1 MAVFKKMFKKFLGF
15 EEESVDEN
23 LYEEFAEEENVF
35 QEETYIKPNIEM
47 KQKQEIT
54 LYPKTFGDAC
64 EVVEQIELG
73 NIITINMND
82 VDIDTCKRI
91 TDFVLGAIYVL
102 EGDVEKI
109 SKKVFRFW
117 TNK

>member
-1 MAVFKKMFKKFLGF
+1 MAGFKKIFKKFLGF
-15 EEESVDEN
+15 EEDVDDI
-23 LYEEFAEEENVF
+23 LTYEEF
-35 QEETYIKPNIEM
+35 EETEDFIDSDVKIGTAVTP
-47 KQKQEIT
+47 KEIT

-64 EVVEQIELG
+64 EVVEQIEIG
-73 NIITINMND
+73 NIVTVDMED

-91 TDFVLGAIYVL
+91 SDFVLGAIYAL
-102 EGDVEKI
+102 EGDVEKL